1 MNLNIIHANLNGI
14 FTFAEIL
21 SKGKA
26 EMKKN
31 LLKAGIGLA
40 LITLFV
46 GCNPLKLIEK
56 YLDQIQVVAT
66 PKILEVHGNKV
77 EYSLKGKIPAKAFH
91 KKAVATI
98 TPVVHYN
105 GKTLNLD
112 PISLKGEV
120 AEGAGKVIKV
130 KEGGSFELSGEFDFA
145 DDMAGKD
152 LYMDLEIR
160 VCQSGTEKCG
170 TFKKEKV
177 ALGMI
182 TTSKSVKGTEEVY
195 IAGDFEPLKRSF
207 QRSIFFTINSWTIRS
222 SEKRSEAVEQ
232 LKEFASAERLQL
244 KGISVNSFASPD
256 GELKINQNLTE
267 KRSESSYKF
276 LDYLMKKEKVEV
288 TGELYKKKSL
298 EEDWDGFRK
307 LVSASNL
314 PDKSAALQIIASKQ
328 SNDEKEA
335 AIKALDSWPTIL
347 DEMMPKLRRSDV
359 ILQGVVPNRSL
370 EELGALASEN
380 KYSEF
385 TIKEL
390 LYYAFNRKDAETKIA
405 CYKEYIAKRP
415 TRYIGYNNLAAVYIT
430 EGDYN
435 KAETAL
441 NDGLRKANS
450 NDSLQMNM
458 GIVLREKGELEKAMA
473 AYERAGK
480 AGLPV
485 GYNKSII
492 HIINGSYDL
501 ASESQ
506 PSAKCDYN
514 TSLTALLN
522 GNYDEAISEIN
533 CQKTLSGDDYYL
545 KAIANARKGNV
556 DEMAAALS
564 LAYKADKS
572 FADKATNDME
582 FASYWER
589 SEFKNAINL

>member
-1 MNLNIIHANLNGI
+1 
-14 FTFAEIL
+14 
-21 SKGKA
+21 
-26 EMKKN
+26 MKKN
-31 LLKAGIGLA
+31 LFKAGIGLA
-40 LITLFV
+40 LVALFV

-66 PKILEVHGNKV
+66 PKVLEVHGNKV
-77 EYSLKGKIPAKAFH
+77 EYSLKGKVPAKAFH
-91 KKAVATI
+91 KKAVATL

-130 KEGGSFELSGEFDFA
+130 KEGGSFELSGEFDFV
-145 DDMAGKD
+145 DDMAGKN

-195 IAGDFEPLKRSF
+195 VAGDFEPLKRSF
-207 QRSIFFTINSWTIRS
+207 QRSIFFTINSWYIRS
-222 SEKRSEAVEQ
+222 SEKRGEAVEQ
-232 LKEFASAERLQL
+232 LKAFASAERLEL

-276 LDYLMKKEKVEV
+276 LDYLMKKEKVSVE
-288 TGELYKKKSL
+288 GELYKKKSL

-307 LVSASNL
+307 LVAASDL
-314 PDKSAALQIIASKQ
+314 PDKSAALQIIASKE
-328 SNDEKEA
+328 SNDDKEA
-335 AIKALDSWPTIL
+335 AIKKLESWPTIL

-370 EELGALASEN
+370 EELGTMAKEG
-380 KYSEF
+380 KYADF

-390 LYYAFNRKDAETKIA
+390 LYYAANSNDAAAKIA
-405 CYKEYIAKRP
+405 AYKAYVEKRP
-415 TRYIGYNNLAAVYIT
+415 TRFIGYNNLAAVYIT
-430 EGDYN
+430 EGEYA

-458 GIVLREKGELEKAMA
+458 GIVLRQKGDLEAAMA
-473 AYERAGK
+473 AYDKAGR

-492 HIINGSYDL
+492 HIINGSYDMAL
-501 ASESQ
+501 ESQ
-506 PSAKCDYN
+506 PAAKCDYN
-514 TSLTALLN
+514 TALASLLS
-522 GNYDEAISEIN
+522 GSFDDAISEIN
-533 CQKTLSGDDYYL
+533 CQKSLSGDDYYL
-545 KAIANARKGNV
+545 KAIANARKGSV

-572 FADKATNDME
+572 FANKATNDME